1 MAEPTGI
8 DTDPVARAWQSMC
21 QIGATKLLVG
31 IAIFLNIFQIF
42 QFHSHRQ
49 SQQDFAHYYVSSKLW
64 LEGEQVYGVDLT
76 PHYESHGWNALE
88 EPVDRATNP
97 PGLVA
102 LFAPLAML
110 NASVAHTAWMLVQ
123 ILAAVSACWCVW
135 GCVKGTISLDGFR
148 LILAIYLLL
157 PFLKVHFFYSQV
169 QLLLMAMVFCAWRL
183 TLAANESKFG
193 SRTRGMIACVI
204 VVLATLIKVYP
215 LVLLPWFVWRSDRQM
230 TGRIAAGIVAGV
242 ALAIG
247 VWLTDISMWLNF
259 IDYGLATVSMWM
271 KISHECFTISNTLHQ
286 FGSLVT
292 GDVTS
297 DVLVRVGSYIGIAI
311 LAVFYLTLV
320 FRSAK
325 PQRDVLNVEL
335 ALLILL
341 MLFCGATCWWH
352 YLVFLLFPFQVI
364 ASKLKDAPVF
374 FSIASFAIVV
384 LLFGKIDFPS
394 ANIEFLE
401 RLLNQRPLLAM
412 MLMAAFLAFK
422 LKSNEHL
429 AVADR

>member
-8 DTDPVARAWQSMC
+8 DTDPVASAWQSMC

-31 IAIFLNIFQIF
+31 MAIALNIFQVF
-42 QFHSHRQ
+42 QTQSHRQ
-49 SQQDFAHYYVSSKLW
+49 TQQDFAHYYVSSKLW
-64 LEGEQVYGVDLT
+64 LQGKQVYGVDLT

-88 EPVDRATNP
+88 EPVDQATNP
-97 PGLVA
+97 PALVA

-110 NASVAHTAWMLVQ
+110 AAPVAHTAWMLIQ
-123 ILAAVSACWCVW
+123 AIAAAGACWCVW
-135 GCVKGTISLDGFR
+135 RCVKGTISVDGFR
-148 LILAIYLLL
+148 LILAIYLFL

-169 QLLLMAMVFCAWRL
+169 QLLLMAMVFCAYQL
-183 TLAANESKFG
+183 TLAANESESG
-193 SRTRGMIACVI
+193 SRTRGIIACL
-204 VVLATLIKVYP
+204 VVAIATLLKVYP
-215 LVLLPWFVWRSDRQM
+215 LVLLPWFVWRSDRHM
-230 TGRIAAGIVAGV
+230 SGRIVAGV
-242 ALAIG
+242 VAGAALAIG
-247 VWLTDISMWLNF
+247 VWLTDASMWLNF

-271 KISHECFTISNTLHQ
+271 KISQECFTISNTLHQ

-292 GDVTS
+292 GDITS
-297 DVLVRVGSYIGIAI
+297 DVLVRVGSSIGIAI
-311 LAVFYLTLV
+311 LAVFYLRLV
-320 FRSAK
+320 FRPAK
-325 PQRDVLNVEL
+325 LERAALNVEL
-335 ALLILL
+335 ALLVLL

-364 ASKLKDAPVF
+364 ASKLKDAHMI
-374 FSIASFAIVV
+374 FSIISFAIVV
-384 LLFGKIDFPS
+384 FLLAKIDFPS

>member
-1 MAEPTGI
+1 
-8 DTDPVARAWQSMC
+8 
-21 QIGATKLLVG
+21 
-31 IAIFLNIFQIF
+31 
-42 QFHSHRQ
+42 
-49 SQQDFAHYYVSSKLW
+49 
-64 LEGEQVYGVDLT
+64 
-76 PHYESHGWNALE
+76 
-88 EPVDRATNP
+88 
-97 PGLVA
+97 
-102 LFAPLAML
+102 
-110 NASVAHTAWMLVQ
+110 
-123 ILAAVSACWCVW
+123 
-135 GCVKGTISLDGFR
+135 
-148 LILAIYLLL
+148 
-157 PFLKVHFFYSQV
+157 
-169 QLLLMAMVFCAWRL
+169 MAMVFCAWRL

-230 TGRIAAGIVAGV
+230 TGRIAAGIVAVV